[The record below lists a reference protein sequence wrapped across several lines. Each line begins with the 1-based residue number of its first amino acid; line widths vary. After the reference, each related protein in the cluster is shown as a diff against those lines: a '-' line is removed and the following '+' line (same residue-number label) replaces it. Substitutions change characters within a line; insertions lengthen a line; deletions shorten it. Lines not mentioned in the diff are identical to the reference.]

1 MNPLPP
7 LTCNYGP
14 VTIEEIPA
22 RMEKL
27 AAAGIKRVQ
36 LEAKQLM
43 DTVDDP
49 EYRRVLVQEA
59 EANGLKLFDAHGL
72 HSLTDSIGCPIPGAQ
87 EHLFEVVRKA
97 LHGAADLG
105 LRTVTFHLSRTR
117 LVKQFAPESGAI
129 EEVDL
134 EGARSRIMPQLEI
147 LVPEAEKL
155 GVLMALENLFL
166 PSSAAHFI
174 TPIVREFNHPNL
186 GLNYD
191 SGHAL
196 LVERLPGKDP
206 AEIAEWIRLGWTD
219 SQVTLQ
225 DDQLDEMLDQVVT
238 AHLHD
243 NMGINDEHLLP
254 GEGRADWPHIVERLR
269 RAPRL
274 VSLQSEV
281 MAKYYG
287 DDPGSQA
294 ERFRQFGFTI

>member
-1 MNPLPP
+1 MKALPP

-14 VTIEEIPA
+14 ATIEEIPA
-22 RMEKL
+22 RLENL
-27 AAAGIKRVQ
+27 AAAGVKRIQ

-43 DTVDDP
+43 ETIDDP
-49 EYRRVLVQEA
+49 EYRRVLVREA
-59 EANGLKLFDAHGL
+59 EADGLKLFDAHAL
-72 HSLTDSIGCPIPGAQ
+72 HSGIDSFGSPIPGAH
-87 EHLFEVVRKA
+87 EHILEVARKA
-97 LHGAADLG
+97 LHGAAELG
-105 LRTVTFHLSRTR
+105 IRTVTFHTGRTR

-129 EEVDL
+129 EDVDL
-134 EGARSRIMPQLEI
+134 AGARARILRQLEI
-147 LVPEAEKL
+147 MVPEAEKL
-155 GVLMALENLFL
+155 GIVMALENLFL

-174 TPIVREFNHPNL
+174 APIVREFNHPNL

-206 AEIAEWIRLGWTD
+206 VQIAEWIRLGWTD

-243 NMGINDEHLLP
+243 NKGINDEHMMP
-254 GEGRADWPHIVERLR
+254 GEGAANWPHILERLQ

-274 VSLQSEV
+274 ISLQSEV
-281 MAKYYG
+281 SSKYYG
-287 DDPGSQA
+287 EDPGCQA
-294 ERFRQFGFTI
+294 ERFRQIGFAV